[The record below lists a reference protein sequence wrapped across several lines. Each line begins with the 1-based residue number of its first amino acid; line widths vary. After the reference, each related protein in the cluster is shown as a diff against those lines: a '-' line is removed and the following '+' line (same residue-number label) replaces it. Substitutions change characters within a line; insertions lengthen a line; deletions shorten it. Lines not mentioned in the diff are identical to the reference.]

1 MPEATLDDV
10 PLEDAIHYACRDADA
25 TLRLY
30 PILSDRIDAM
40 GLRACYTMD
49 LSIVPMVE
57 RMRSVGLLID
67 KEHFAN
73 LAGYLTDLMLLK
85 VGEIDV
91 ASHSITGPGFNPNSP
106 DQVAKW
112 LFGPVRDGGLG
123 LKSFKKTKGGKG
135 GTNRKDSTND
145 KVLEA
150 LRFTDARVGLICDY
164 RELSK
169 LRDSFCVTLPL
180 AADEDG
186 RIHPNLQL
194 TRVSSG
200 RLSCKEP
207 NLLAIP
213 VRTELAKLI
222 REGFVAGEG
231 RVLGDWDLDQIEMRE
246 MAHQS
251 QDERMCYIFNEAEN
265 HPGDKSWDIHNRT
278 GGEAFGK
285 DPRDVKGT
293 ERYAAKRIGFGVI
306 TGITE
311 IGLAEQMA
319 LAGAEGW
326 DEQACARFIGEYL
339 KIYPGIKRFLDN
351 CRAEA
356 RRFGY
361 VRDRWGR
368 IRYLPGVHSELSWVR
383 DEALRQSHSFKISA
397 SAQGILKHAMA
408 AIWQWLVEDK
418 LMGQGHSG
426 LTTEPLLQVHD
437 ELLFEMSDHPGHIKY
452 MNDGVVHFLCN
463 TTELCVPIKA
473 KGSTG
478 ANWGILKD

>member
-1 MPEATLDDV
+1 MQE
-10 PLEDAIHYACRDADA
+10 
-25 TLRLY
+25 
-30 PILSDRIDAM
+30 M
-40 GLRACYTMD
+40 GLLDVYELD
-49 LSIVPMVE
+49 KSIVPMVE
-57 RMRSVGLLID
+57 RMMSIGMLID
-67 KEHFAN
+67 KAHFTD
-73 LAGYLTDLMLLK
+73 LAQYLTELMCGKINELDEK
-85 VGEIDV
+85 
-91 ASHSITGPGFNPNSP
+91 TGGVTGHDFNPNSSP
-106 DQVAKW
+106 QVAGL
-112 LFGPVRDGGLG
+112 LFTPKPRGFG
-123 LKSFKKTKGGKG
+123 LKATKRTKGGA
-135 GTNRKDSTND
+135 DSTND

-150 LRFTDARVGLICDY
+150 LRFKDARVGLICDY

-180 AADEDG
+180 AADEGG

-213 VRTELAKLI
+213 VRTELAKLV

-251 QDERMCYIFNEAEN
+251 QDPVMVKWFLDGLDVHRM
-265 HPGDKSWDIHNRT
+265 T
-278 GGEAFGK
+278 GAAAFGCR
-285 DPRDVKGT
+285 PEDVT
-293 ERYAAKRIGFGVI
+293 PIQRYASKRVGFGII

-326 DEQACARFIGEYL
+326 DEQTCHKFIGEYFEIL
-339 KIYPGIKRFLDN
+339 QGVRSFLDD

-383 DEALRQSHSFKISA
+383 EEALRQSHSFKISA

-408 AIWQWLVEDK
+408 AIWQWMVVQWRNWD
-418 LMGQGHSG
+418 HINDI
-426 LTTEPLLQVHD
+426 EPLLQVHD
-437 ELLFEMSDHPGHIKY
+437 ELLFELVDDAETKQECDEAITWFM
-452 MNDGVVHFLCN
+452 CN
-463 TTELCVPIKA
+463 TTKLCVPIKA
-473 KGSTG
+473 KGSMG
-478 ANWGILKD
+478 PNWGVLKD